1 MECLRDFVGIEG
13 CGATTPASGEY
24 INSLPG
30 INTFMVGKIADREQ
44 VTYLEVWN
52 DVQDRAIKK
61 FATAVINTF
70 KANKNLKIKTVTQT
84 VDLGRIIDD
93 TSPLAAS
100 AEYRGISIEL
110 TIQSNL
116 AGLQSWLQ
124 VIYVQSIAIYSDG
137 VHANF
142 PIKVFDLDTGATL
155 ETITEDLVAG
165 WNSIRVASSYDA
177 YRIFIAYDATA
188 FESVSLS
195 IAPYVAGSCQ
205 NCCDTVFGYGNCEA
219 SVNGAIAPS
228 IATPTIIEKG
238 SDTYGLSA
246 IFSIQCRYDWLVCSN
261 IDLFT
266 LAWQYCLGAEMMTER
281 IFSDRINKYTTID
294 LERARELRTEFETG
308 WKFELE
314 KTIDGID
321 VSDSD
326 CCIEC
331 VAPIQKPY
339 VIP

>member
-13 CGATTPASGEY
+13 CGATTPTSGEY

-61 FATAVINTF
+61 FGTAVVNTF
-70 KANKNLKIKTVTQT
+70 KNNKKLRIKTVTQT
-84 VDLGRIIDD
+84 VDLGRIIDT
-93 TSPLAAS
+93 TSPLAAA

-116 AGLQSWLQ
+116 AGLQSSLQ

-137 VHANF
+137 VHADF
-142 PIKVFDLDTGATL
+142 PIKVFDLDTGAL
-155 ETITEDLVAG
+155 LDTITDNLVAG

-177 YRIFIAYDATA
+177 YRIFIAYDATS
-188 FESVSLS
+188 FESITLS

-205 NCCDTVFGYGNCEA
+205 NCCDAVFGCGNCDA
-219 SVNGAIAPS
+219 FVNGAIAESLAAPS
-228 IATPTIIEKG
+228 VIEKS

-246 IFSIQCRYDWLVCSN
+246 IFSIQCRYDWLVCNN
-261 IDLFT
+261 IDMFT

-294 LERARELRTEFETG
+294 LESARELRTEFETA
-308 WKFELE
+308 WKVELE
-314 KTIDGID
+314 KAIDGID
-321 VSDSD
+321 ISDTD
-326 CCIEC
+326 CCVEC

-339 VIP
+339 IIP